1 MSGQT
6 VTGLGLQFTNDN
18 KHAYA
23 YSGFITATAANTE
36 YTMLEFTTNSEYING
51 FLDFCKQNLNQ
62 NDNDTMLVYFNDIQ
76 VYQVEH
82 EASETIS
89 VFESRFLIPPFTKV
103 TITVQSTGIGQI
115 LACKLT
121 GKVGMPQRV
130 GNLDE

>member
-6 VTGLGLQFTNDN
+6 VTGLGLQFTDDN

-62 NDNDTMLVYFNDIQ
+62 DDNDTMLIFFNDIQ
-76 VYQVEH
+76 VYQVEQ
-82 EASETIS
+82 ESSERKYVQET
-89 VFESRFLIPPFTKV
+89 RLLIPPFTKV
-103 TITVQSTGIGQI
+103 TLTVRSTGIGMI
-115 LACKLT
+115 FACKLT
-121 GKVGMPQRV
+121 GKVGMAPRV
-130 GNLDE
+130 GN